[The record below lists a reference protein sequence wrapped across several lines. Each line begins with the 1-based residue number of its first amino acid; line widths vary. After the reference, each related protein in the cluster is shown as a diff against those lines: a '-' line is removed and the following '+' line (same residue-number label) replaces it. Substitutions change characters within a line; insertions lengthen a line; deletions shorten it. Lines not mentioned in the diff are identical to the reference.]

1 MLQLW
6 GLCLIG
12 NKIIL
17 ELGGLDLIDENHMK
31 YKSSCLP
38 A

>member
-6 GLCLIG
+6 GLGFLIG

-17 ELGGLDLIDENHMK
+17 ELGRTDLSDENHK
-31 YKSSCLP
+31 KHIATSS